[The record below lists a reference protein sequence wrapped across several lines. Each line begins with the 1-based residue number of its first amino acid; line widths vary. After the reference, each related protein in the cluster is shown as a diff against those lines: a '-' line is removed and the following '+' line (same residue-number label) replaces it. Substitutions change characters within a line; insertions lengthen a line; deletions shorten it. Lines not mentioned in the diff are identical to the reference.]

1 VVESVA
7 DPRVASADVVVAP
20 LVSTGRRPRL
30 DLHRLRANEFTQVFS
45 SRAIQLA
52 CALGVLDALLFFLL
66 RPNVNDLWAARARAS
81 AVKSGVGLTYWFS
94 WFGGGSTPGNY
105 SVVTP
110 WIAAVIGTETLCALS
125 AAAIPFLVAMLVRGT
140 YHPRAATAVAVVA
153 VGANLWS
160 GRVPFLFASA
170 LAVASLIFFRE
181 GKLVPTIVLIALS
194 LVATPTPAAFVA
206 LGMTGVFI
214 SWPAR
219 RKQAA
224 ILIGV
229 IGAGMFAITLAF
241 GSPGPEPFPPALRV
255 QMICA
260 LLLLQL
266 ARPER
271 WMRTTLWVSMLAV
284 IAISSFDNAL
294 GSNLARWVWF
304 CLPVAVMA
312 LSRFKAVFVAL
323 IVTPLLIGGWNA
335 TVNDLQ
341 NAVKPVSTTQY
352 YAPLAEELD
361 NLPDLVNYRVE
372 VVDHG
377 AHAAYAALLDH
388 ANLARGWETQEDVAL
403 NSKLYARHLNPTV
416 YKIWLQTNAVGYVA
430 LPATTVSTFGEYAL
444 VHNLDAATAA
454 YLKPVWQNENW
465 RLYKVLD
472 ATPIVTAPAQVVRAS
487 QASMV
492 VDVPCSCSINVRVH
506 FSKFLYATGPAGNA
520 AIVKDDGNGWTVL
533 TSTSPG
539 TYRLQGKITG

>member
-1 VVESVA
+1 MVDSVA
-7 DPRVASADVVVAP
+7 KPRARKPADVTVAHVP
-20 LVSTGRRPRL
+20 IPYWRRPSFS
-30 DLHRLRANEFTQVFS
+30 LRPNEFTRVFS
-45 SRAIQLA
+45 SRAIQIA
-52 CALGVLDALLFFLL
+52 CALGILDALLFFLL

-81 AVKSGVGLTYWFS
+81 AVQSGVGLTYWFS
-94 WFGGGSTPGNY
+94 WFGGASTPGNY

-110 WIAAVIGTETLCALS
+110 WISALIGTETLCALS
-125 AAAIPFLVAMLVRGT
+125 AAAIPILVAMLVRGT
-140 YHPRAATAVAVVA
+140 YHPRAATAIAVVA

-181 GKLVPTIVLIALS
+181 RKLAPTILLIVLSI
-194 LVATPTPAAFVA
+194 VATPTPAAFVA
-206 LGMTGVFI
+206 LGMVGVFI

-219 RKQAA
+219 RKHAA
-224 ILIGV
+224 ILIAV
-229 IGAGMFAITLAF
+229 IGAGMLAITLAF
-241 GSPGPEPFPPALRV
+241 GSPGPEPFASSLRV

-266 ARPER
+266 ARPRR
-271 WMRTTLWVSMLAV
+271 WLRTTLWVSMLAV
-284 IAISSFDNAL
+284 IVVSEIDNAM

-312 LSRFKAVFVAL
+312 LSRFNALFVAL
-323 IVTPLLIGGWNA
+323 VVTPLLVGGWNM

-341 NAVKPVSTTQY
+341 NAVNPVSSTQY
-352 YAPLAEELD
+352 FAPLAEELD
-361 NLPDLVNYRVE
+361 SLPDLVNYRLE

-377 AHAAYAALLDH
+377 GHAAYAALLDH

-403 NSKLYARHLNPTV
+403 NSKLYARHLSPTV
-416 YKIWLQTNAVGYVA
+416 YQIWLDNNAVGYVA
-430 LPATTVSTFGEYAL
+430 LPANTFANFGEYEL
-444 VHNLDAATAA
+444 VKNLDPSAAK
-454 YLKPVWQNENW
+454 YLNLVWQDDQW
-465 RLYKVLD
+465 KLYKVVG
-472 ATPIVTAPAQVVRAS
+472 ANPIVSAPAQVVRAS

-492 VDVPCSCSINVRVH
+492 VDVPCACSISVRVH
-506 FSKFLYATGPAGNA
+506 FSKFLQATGPAGDA
-520 AIVKDDGNGWTVL
+520 AKVAADRFGWTVL